1 MNWYVQKIFNL
12 VSVSV
17 VLGAAVTQIPILLTL
32 STAIFWI
39 LAVTSPIAVVILSL
53 TFNSPRTVVSKLQSV
68 VDCFISA
75 SIIAVFAYVGWT
87 WVVAWLVVG
96 LLLYTVILTKAWN
109 N

>member
-39 LAVTSPIAVVILSL
+39 LAVTSPIAVVMLSL
-53 TFNSPRTVVSKLQSV
+53 TFNNQRTVDSKSRGV
-68 VDCFISA
+68 FDCVISA
-75 SIIAVFAYVGWT
+75 GFIGVFAYVGWT
-87 WVVAWLVVG
+87 WVVAWLVVA
-96 LLLYTVILTKAWN
+96 LLLSTGILAKSWN